1 MTNRLFAHLAGRIA
15 AEGPLTLADYMAE
28 CLLHPRFGYYTTH
41 DSIGAAGDFITAP
54 EISQMYGELLGLWAA
69 DGWQHL
75 GMPAKLYLVEAGP
88 GRGTLM
94 HDALRAARAL
104 PPFRAAI
111 TPVLIETSP
120 KLRRLQETALAGEAA
135 LWLNDLA
142 ALPQDAPFILLANEF
157 LDALPIRQYQRGET
171 GWHERRIGLSEDG
184 NGLRFMLDSQA
195 LPLQSRPLQSHDAPP
210 GAILETCPAG
220 HAFIGEVAARIQA
233 QGGLAL
239 FIDYGP
245 AQSGFGDTFQA
256 LRNKGYADPLQHP
269 GEADLTAHVDF
280 AGLARTA
287 QQAGVEAHGPVAQGD
302 LLRRLGIEMRAAK
315 LQQKANPAQAQ
326 AIAAA
331 LQRLTGADAM
341 GNLFQAIALTAAE
354 SARPA
359 GF

>member
-1 MTNRLFAHLAGRIA
+1 MTALAAILARRIA
-15 AEGPLTLADYMAE
+15 ADGPMRLSDYMAE
-28 CLLHPRFGYYTTH
+28 CLLNPVHGYYATR
-41 DSIGAAGDFITAP
+41 DPFGAAGDFTTAP
-54 EISQMYGELLGLWAA
+54 EISQMFGELLGLWAA
-69 DGWQHL
+69 DGWQNL
-75 GMPAKLYLVEAGP
+75 GMPAKFYLVEAGP
-88 GRGTLM
+88 GRGALM

-104 PPFRAAI
+104 APFRTAI
-111 TPVLIETSP
+111 APVLIEASP
-120 KLRRLQETALAGEAA
+120 KLRAVQESVLAGEAA

-157 LDALPIRQYQRGET
+157 LDALPIRQYQRGEA
-171 GWHERRIGLSEDG
+171 GWHERRVGLSEDG
-184 NGLRFMLDSQA
+184 NSLRFVLDSQA
-195 LPLQSRPLQSHDAPP
+195 LPLQGRDAEP

-220 HAFIGEVAARIQA
+220 HAFIGEVAARIQG
-233 QGGLAL
+233 QGGMAL
-239 FIDYGP
+239 FVDYGP

-256 LRNKGYADPLQHP
+256 LRNKGFADPLLLP

-287 QQAGVEAHGPVAQGD
+287 QQAGVIAHGPVAQGE

-315 LQQKANPAQAQ
+315 LQQNATPQQSA
-326 AIAAA
+326 AITAA